1 MTLFLSFLGKT
12 CPVYLKKTRLLKT
25 AFRVVAW
32 MNSDKSDVIMDNV
45 HLQPFKKPPVL
56 TATNCWMCEEIIC
69 KINFLRFIRVLVKK
83 LSRRSSGDVMFIC
96 YYLAQHKSF
105 MKQEDLLRSRRGNK
119 STYITS
125 QKEIKGRVAI
135 SLAVFLFWY
144 ILILLP
150 YKSQRWRWLRL
161 TIDA

>member
-1 MTLFLSFLGKT
+1 
-12 CPVYLKKTRLLKT
+12 
-25 AFRVVAW
+25 
-32 MNSDKSDVIMDNV
+32 
-45 HLQPFKKPPVL
+45 
-56 TATNCWMCEEIIC
+56 MCEEIIF
-69 KINFLRFIRVLVKK
+69 KINFLRIIRVLVKK

-96 YYLAQHKSF
+96 YYLSQHKSF

-135 SLAVFLFWY
+135 SLAVFLLWY

-150 YKSQRWRWLRL
+150 YKSQR
-161 TIDA
+161 